1 MAVTT
6 VYSSSRGFVR
16 HVGSIES
23 DVNDAFD
30 DSRGTNTTTG
40 TSVGSTGASVA
51 WGVGM
56 VTDRGGDFQGTI
68 YRCYF
73 YFDLGDIGSDDVT
86 AVTFT
91 FKNLSNANGEGIV
104 VRANSDNDFG
114 TIATSDFPLVF
125 NSSTSMTAYSGTFTP
140 SLSGLALSSVAL
152 NATAISNI
160 NSGGSSKEICVG
172 IINNTY
178 DFDYPDVE
186 ESFGNLFNGVDLTTS
201 GANRA
206 VMTVTHESSGFGKDV
221 NGVTAANIVKVNDV
235 ASASIVKLN
244 DVPA

>member
-56 VTDRGGDFQGTI
+56 ETTRGGDFQGTI

>member
-1 MAVTT
+1 MAQTN

-16 HVGSIES
+16 HLGSVE
-23 DVNDAFD
+23 DEVNDAFD

-56 VTDRGGDFQGTI
+56 QTTRGGDFQGTV

-73 YFDLGDIGSDDVT
+73 FFDLGDIGSDDVT
-86 AVTFT
+86 EVTFS
-91 FKNLSNANGEGIV
+91 FNNISNANGVGIV

-125 NSSTSMTAYSGTFTP
+125 NSSTQMTAYSSTFTP
-140 SLSGLALSSVAL
+140 SLSGLATTSVPL

-160 NSGGSSKEICVG
+160 NSGGASKKICVG
-172 IINNTY
+172 IINYTY

-186 ESFGNLFNGVDLTTS
+186 ESFGNLFTGTNFTTS

-206 VMTVTHESSGFGKDV
+206 VMIVTHEAAGFGKNV
-221 NGVTAANIVKVNDV
+221 NGVTAANIVKINGV
-235 ASASIVKLN
+235 ASANIVKLN
-244 DVPA
+244 GVSA

>member
-1 MAVTT
+1 MATT
-6 VYSSSRGFVR
+6 NVYSSSRGFVE
-16 HVGSIES
+16 HLGNVENE
-23 DVNDAFD
+23 VNDAFD

-56 VTDRGGDFQGTI
+56 QTTRGGDFQSTI

-73 YFDLGDIGSDDVT
+73 YFDLAGIGSDDVT
-86 AVTFT
+86 AVTFS

-125 NSSTSMTAYSGTFTP
+125 NSSTSMTAYSSEFTP
-140 SLSGLALSSVAL
+140 FLSGLAISSVSL

-172 IINNTY
+172 IINYTY

-186 ESFGNLFNGVDLTTS
+186 ENFGNLYNGVDLTTS

-206 VMTVTHESSGFGKDV
+206 VMAVTHEAAGFGKDV

-235 ASASIVKLN
+235 ASANIVKLN

>member
-16 HVGSIES
+16 HVGSVES
-23 DVNDAFD
+23 DVNDAFE

-56 VTDRGGDFQGTI
+56 ETTRGGDFQGTI